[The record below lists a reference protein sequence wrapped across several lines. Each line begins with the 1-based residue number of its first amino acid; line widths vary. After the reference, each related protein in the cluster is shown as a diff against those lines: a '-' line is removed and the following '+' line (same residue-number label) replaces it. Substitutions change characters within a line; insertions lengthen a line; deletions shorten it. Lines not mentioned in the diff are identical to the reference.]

1 MKKKILYVEDN
12 KENLQLIA
20 RILEAAG
27 YEMVVAED
35 GVSGIEVAKRER
47 PDLILMDINLPDM
60 DGYAAATLIKS
71 ITGLC
76 QTPLVALTANVMK
89 GDRERTLA
97 AGCDGY
103 IPKPIHVKGFVAE
116 VEAYLGGKK
125 DDVEIK
131 EETVYLKE
139 HNLHLV
145 ERLER
150 EIAEL
155 KRAHADRLYHYERLK
170 ERTDELSLLFDT
182 TTLISSS
189 LDLRGILDASVQLV
203 TQKISTAFSRM
214 ILFNFSE
221 DRLILKASYAVR
233 TLPWKTDGEVSYP
246 ITESLLF
253 NQMKDAWLPLLLK
266 KGDLP
271 PITSEEGSLFTGN
284 LTELQS
290 LLVLPIIRKGARVGL
305 LSLGEIRKWERAP
318 FTSDKIRLCHAV
330 ANQMGNAIE
339 NATLYEDVVE
349 KSLQL
354 KLANL
359 DSVQALAGAL
369 ETKDL
374 DTKGHSDRTMAYAL
388 AVAKKMGL
396 SEQEQ
401 EWGQY
406 AAVLHD
412 IGKIGIPESI
422 LKKPGKLTHEE
433 YEVMR
438 RHVTYG
444 GMIVRKIKFL
454 DPIVS
459 SVEADHERWDGN
471 GYPRGLK
478 GEEIPLLGRIVA
490 VVDAYDAMTAN
501 RVYRKAPGKA
511 FAIEELRR
519 CAGSQFDPTVV
530 EVFLETLPENGG

>member
-12 KENLQLIA
+12 KENLQLIS

-35 GVSGIEVAKRER
+35 GVSGLAVARRER

-71 ITGLC
+71 ITGLSR
-76 QTPLVALTANVMK
+76 TPLVALTANVMK

-103 IPKPIHVKGFVAE
+103 IPKPINVKSFVAE
-116 VEAYLGGKK
+116 VEAYLDGKK
-125 DDVEIK
+125 DDVAPK
-131 EETVYLKE
+131 EESVYLKE

-150 EIAEL
+150 EITEL
-155 KRAHADRLYHYERLK
+155 KRVHADRLYHYERLK
-170 ERTDELSLLFDT
+170 EKTDELSLLLDT
-182 TTLISSS
+182 ATITSSS
-189 LDLRGILDASVQLV
+189 LSLQGILDASVQLA
-203 TQKISTAFSRM
+203 TQKISTAFSRI
-214 ILFNFSE
+214 ILCNFNE
-221 DRLILKASYAVR
+221 DRLALKASYAVR
-233 TLPWKTDGEVSYP
+233 TLPWEVNEGRGYP
-246 ITESLLF
+246 ITASLFL
-253 NQMKDAWLPLLLK
+253 NQMKETWSPLLFK
-266 KGDLP
+266 KGEVP
-271 PITSEEGSLFTGN
+271 QITSEEGLLFTGN
-284 LTELQS
+284 LAELQS
-290 LLVLPIIRKGARVGL
+290 LLVIPIIRKGTCIGL
-305 LSLGEIRKWERAP
+305 LNLGELRKWERAP
-318 FTSDKIRLCHAV
+318 FTSGKIRLCHAV
-330 ANQMGNAIE
+330 ANQMGSAIE
-339 NATLYEDVVE
+339 NAALYEDVVE
-349 KSLQL
+349 KALQL
-354 KLANL
+354 KMANL
-359 DSVQALAGAL
+359 DSIQALAGAL

-374 DTKGHSDRTMAYAL
+374 DTKGHSYRTMAYAM

-401 EWGQY
+401 EWSQY

-422 LKKPGKLTHEE
+422 LKKPGKLTPEE
-433 YEVMR
+433 YDVMR

-444 GMIVRKIKFL
+444 GRIVRRIKFL
-454 DPIVS
+454 EPIVP

-471 GYPRGLK
+471 GYPKGLK

-511 FAIEELRR
+511 SAIEELRR
-519 CAGSQFDPTVV
+519 CAGSQFDPNVV
-530 EVFLETLPENGG
+530 DVFLETLSDRDR